1 MGFDIVIHS
10 PATIL
15 IIAGVLFLTF
25 NDDNTGWLLVLLGA
39 LLIVLVTAITGGKK
53 TGGGK

>member
-1 MGFDIVIHS
+1 MGFDIIIHS

-25 NDDNTGWLLVLLGA
+25 NDDSTGWLLVLLGA
-39 LLIVLVTAITGGKK
+39 LLIVLVTAINGPKQRAAK
-53 TGGGK
+53 